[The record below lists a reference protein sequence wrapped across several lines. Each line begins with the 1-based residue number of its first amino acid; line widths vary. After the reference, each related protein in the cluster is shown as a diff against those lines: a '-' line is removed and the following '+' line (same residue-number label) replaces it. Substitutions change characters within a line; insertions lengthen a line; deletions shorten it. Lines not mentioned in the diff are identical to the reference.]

1 MISNEMQNLSA
12 HVNFPDAHYQ
22 LPLLIMSKIV
32 AEIQFVYKNCKKY
45 ALYFFPI
52 QTMVITSKLK
62 QEWLLHMFVIN
73 ICAY

>member
-22 LPLLIMSKIV
+22 LLLSILSKIV
-32 AEIQFVYKNCKKY
+32 AEIQFVYGNCKKY

-52 QTMVITSKLK
+52 QTTMVITSKLK
-62 QEWLLHMFVIN
+62 QEKLLCF
-73 ICAY
+73 